1 MSSPAPTPVSTT
13 SWDRGAIAAVVRR
26 DLRVVRGSKPVVIPM
41 LVVPI
46 VLLVLIPALTVV
58 SARLGAAAVAMEDIA
73 GMLAL
78 LPDDVA
84 ARVTADPAAG
94 LTEVTLVYLLSP
106 LLLIVPLMTASV
118 IAADAIAGER
128 ERRTLEGL
136 LLTPLSDRDLF
147 AAKLL
152 VSWLPALAV
161 GVGGGVVY
169 AVVADVAAYGLVEG
183 LLFPNLVWALLVL
196 WLGPAV
202 AAVSLGVTI
211 LVSARVDTVQ
221 EAFQIA
227 GVVVLPVVALV
238 VSQAV
243 GLLALSPILLLV
255 AGAVCWLVAAGVLR
269 AGARALS
276 RERLGQRL

>member
-41 LVVPI
+41 LVVPV

-255 AGAVCWLVAAGVLR
+255 AGAVCWLVAGGVLR
-269 AGARALS
+269 AGARAMR

>member
-78 LPDDVA
+78 LPEDVA

-161 GVGGGVVY
+161 GVGGGIVY

-202 AAVSLGVTI
+202 AAISLGVTI

-243 GLLALSPILLLV
+243 GLLALSPILLLA

-269 AGARALS
+269 AGSRALR

>member
-41 LVVPI
+41 LVVPV

-78 LPDDVA
+78 LPEDVA

-161 GVGGGVVY
+161 GVGGGIVY

-202 AAVSLGVTI
+202 AAISLGVTI

-269 AGARALS
+269 AGSRALS

>member
-1 MSSPAPTPVSTT
+1 VSSPAPTPVSTT

-78 LPDDVA
+78 LPEDVA

-161 GVGGGVVY
+161 GVGGGIVY

-269 AGARALS
+269 AGSRALS